1 MAKVVTG
8 LRPGGRSER
17 IQTAVHQAVKE
28 LQKDFEQSQ
37 ITIPMIAAQA
47 GVTPSTI
54 YRRWGDINQLFSD
67 VALNE
72 LKPDMEPKDLGSFQ
86 QDITAWVEQYFE
98 EYASEVGQDLLR
110 DVLYTSN
117 SDSNA
122 RKCETLIIQQLDIIQ
137 NRAKLRNELTI
148 PNQEIIEAVIAPM
161 LFRIL
166 FTNHDLS
173 LDNLS
178 PKLQCFIFNAFGVKP
193 ASSVV
198 DTSLHGQPISSEF
211 IKKADPDILYIV
223 DRTAVMEH
231 RSNINAASVE
241 NPLLRQTKAWK
252 NGRVIFVDADAWY
265 TTAASPTSLKIVMED
280 VKKGYQ

>member
-1 MAKVVTG
+1 MAKVVSG

-28 LQKDFEQSQ
+28 LQKVFEQGQ
-37 ITIPMIAAQA
+37 ITIPMIAAEA

-72 LKPDMEPKDLGSFQ
+72 LKPDMEPKDLGSFKR
-86 QDITAWVEQYFE
+86 DITAWVEQYFE

-122 RKCETLIIQQLDIIQ
+122 RMCESLIIQQLDIIQ
-137 NRAKLRNELTI
+137 NRAKLRSEPTI
-148 PNQEIIEAVIAPM
+148 TNQEIIETVIAPM

-166 FTNHDLS
+166 FTNQELNVDYVHS
-173 LDNLS
+173 LL
-178 PKLQCFIFNAFGVKP
+178 KRL
-193 ASSVV
+193 
-198 DTSLHGQPISSEF
+198 
-211 IKKADPDILYIV
+211 
-223 DRTAVMEH
+223 
-231 RSNINAASVE
+231 
-241 NPLLRQTKAWK
+241 
-252 NGRVIFVDADAWY
+252 FV
-265 TTAASPTSLKIVMED
+265 
-280 VKKGYQ
+280 